1 MMSTIS
7 TRLRLLFPNISTT
20 DAQRDLALS
29 TSSHYTFAESDRIW
43 VDGTTQFKVY
53 KKDAGASWIVLRTQG
68 DNHVSPT
75 TIQSSILH
83 DQASVLAEAEAY
95 DPFKGVIPGL
105 ADREINYKTIND
117 PAIYTNSTDSTAQIN
132 QQQAW
137 GSNYLGSVWWD
148 TNKAIYIDYEQDSIE
163 YRTQYWGTLFKGATI
178 DVYEWTRSDVAP
190 DQYLESVA
198 GGKVINGLPLT
209 GEPYKVTD
217 SFGNDLY
224 YYTEVD
230 EYDPVTA
237 GTVTFYYFWVYPI

>member
-1 MMSTIS
+1 M
-7 TRLRLLFPNISTT
+7 LRPVRFTT

-53 KKDAGASWIVLRTQG
+53 KKDAGASWIVQRTQG

-83 DQASVLAEAEAY
+83 NQQSVLEEAEAY

-105 ADREINYKTIND
+105 ADKEINYKTIND

-148 TNKAIYIDYEQDSIE
+148 TNKDNYIDNEQDSVE
-163 YRTQYWGTLFKGATI
+163 NRTKKLGT
-178 DVYEWTRSDVAP
+178 
-190 DQYLESVA
+190 
-198 GGKVINGLPLT
+198 
-209 GEPYKVTD
+209 
-217 SFGNDLY
+217 
-224 YYTEVD
+224 
-230 EYDPVTA
+230 
-237 GTVTFYYFWVYPI
+237 